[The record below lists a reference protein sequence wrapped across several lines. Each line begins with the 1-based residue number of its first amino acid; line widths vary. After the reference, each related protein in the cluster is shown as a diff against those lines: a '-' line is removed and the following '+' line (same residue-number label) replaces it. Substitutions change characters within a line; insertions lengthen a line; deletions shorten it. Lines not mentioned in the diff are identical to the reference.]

1 VTNGIPLRCSLL
13 FLVDTVNSVQT
24 LKDEHQ
30 IQPDNGAAYTV
41 CYDAIKK
48 EVAKVNPTIV
58 PVGPEIARC
67 SFSDRILHSCMLL
80 DPTPARLKLLH
91 PCNQ

>member
-1 VTNGIPLRCSLL
+1 MRVTNGIPLRCSLL

-58 PVGPEIARC
+58 PVGPEIAGTSGAVLVLNKPIR
-67 SFSDRILHSCMLL
+67 
-80 DPTPARLKLLH
+80 
-91 PCNQ
+91 